1 MSNVETK
8 TGISSTVDEKSA
20 IGAVTM
26 SAIGAGLF
34 VWGITYAYFINK
46 RIQDE
51 KTAGVPLEERS
62 KNPWWVYSVIVLG
75 FALLLISFARIYT
88 KVRLTRVVT

>member
-1 MSNVETK
+1 MSNVET
-8 TGISSTVDEKSA
+8 SSTVDEKSA

-34 VWGITYAYFINK
+34 VWGITYAYYIAK
-46 RIQDE
+46 KMRDE
-51 KTAGVPLEERS
+51 KTANVPLEERT
-62 KNPWWVYSVIVLG
+62 KNPWWVYSIIVLG
-75 FALLLISFARIYT
+75 FVLLLLSFIRIYT